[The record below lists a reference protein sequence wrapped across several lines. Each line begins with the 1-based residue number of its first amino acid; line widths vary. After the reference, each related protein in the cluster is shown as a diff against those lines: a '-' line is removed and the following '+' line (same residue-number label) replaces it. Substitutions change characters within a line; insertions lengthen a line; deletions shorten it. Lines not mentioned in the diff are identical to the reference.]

1 MDSESWIER
10 GEEKNKI
17 KWQSQGKVIGEIEC
31 YLLFLEMENLGHKIN

>member
-17 KWQSQGKVIGEIEC
+17 KWQSQGKVIGEIVEC
-31 YLLFLEMENLGHKIN
+31 YLPFLEMAI